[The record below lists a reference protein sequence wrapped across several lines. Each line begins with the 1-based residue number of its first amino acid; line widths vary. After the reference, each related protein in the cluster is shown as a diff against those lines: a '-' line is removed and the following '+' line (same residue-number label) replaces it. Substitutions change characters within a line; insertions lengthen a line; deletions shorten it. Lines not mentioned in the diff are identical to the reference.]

1 MIKMGQEIA
10 IASSL
15 NQKPSNV
22 EFFAVADSTEKEN
35 FLYPIGRYRG
45 NFTPEQLAFNAN
57 LQEFAQRVSLICG
70 LETGGKI
77 STEDAY
83 RQIKQLWKTLK
94 ESKKELLDQQK
105 PPRPELPEDE

>member
-1 MIKMGQEIA
+1 MEI
-10 IASSL
+10 
-15 NQKPSNV
+15 
-22 EFFAVADSTEKEN
+22 FAVADSIEKEN
-35 FLYPIGRYRG
+35 FLYPTSRYRG

-83 RQIKQLWKTLK
+83 KQIKQLWKTLK
-94 ESKKELLDQQK
+94 ESKKELLDQEK
-105 PPRPELPEDE
+105 PPRPELPTDE